1 MGQRVVVLVMSAADV
16 FPISDDD
23 CSPART
29 WLRCHARVI
38 TLTVLGLIILCV
50 FWFGSRYPALLLK
63 AHHVKA
69 NHANQPLASMAF
81 SREVLPTTIHDP
93 LLVRILFGALNWLSS
108 MAIGMTFGLLFGAL
122 IHTVLQYH
130 PLRIGRNYTLN
141 SLKGALIGV
150 PMGVCANCAV
160 PMACGLTRG
169 HGRVEVALGYL
180 FSSPNFNPV
189 VIAITF
195 TLLPWYFGAVKYLVL
210 LFVILVLVPRLIRF
224 LERRSALTEF
234 KVSADSASCSL
245 EAPDLACRKP
255 FAVSAGQ
262 ALRDYAKHIWM
273 LFKPT
278 ISLMAI
284 ASVVS
289 SALLVVVPWHA
300 LLGSMS
306 GWRLPAASFLGV
318 FMPVPIALDVLFAG
332 ELFRSG
338 ISAGY
343 TMMFLMTLG
352 TYSVIPAVYLWR
364 EVSRTV
370 AITLFSFFLVAGVC
384 LGWLFATFA

>member
-1 MGQRVVVLVMSAADV
+1 
-16 FPISDDD
+16 
-23 CSPART
+23 
-29 WLRCHARVI
+29 
-38 TLTVLGLIILCV
+38 
-50 FWFGSRYPALLLK
+50 
-63 AHHVKA
+63 
-69 NHANQPLASMAF
+69 
-81 SREVLPTTIHDP
+81 
-93 LLVRILFGALNWLSS
+93 
-108 MAIGMTFGLLFGAL
+108 LFGAL

-180 FSSPNFNPV
+180 FSSPNFNPI

-210 LFVILVLVPRLIRF
+210 LFVILVLVPRLIQY
-224 LERRSALTEF
+224 LERRGALTGF
-234 KVSADSASCSL
+234 SATGVPASCSL
-245 EAPDLACRKP
+245 EAPDPACSER
-255 FAVSAGQ
+255 FVLTAGQ
-262 ALRDYAKHIWM
+262 VLLNYAKHIWM

-278 ISLMAI
+278 ISLMLI
-284 ASVVS
+284 ASVAS

-300 LLGSMS
+300 LLGSIS
-306 GWRLPAASFLGV
+306 GWRLPAASLLAV

-338 ISAGY
+338 INPGY
-343 TMMFLMTLG
+343 TMMFLITLG

-370 AITLFSFFLVAGVC
+370 SITLFSFFLVAGMC
-384 LGWLFATFA
+384 LGLLFAALA